1 MFELFDISKEEQENI
16 LKQARRVLSGYRHL
30 KRAYTLSMP
39 QAHTQHYGGVS
50 TSKTSRTSNE
60 SPELIRYLELGEKVE
75 KIEQAIERVENNEYL
90 KNRYMIPDTLQQWR
104 LAELIGVG
112 MRVYNRNL
120 PTALIEFAFA
130 YGIVDIS
137 QYDFTVET
145 VSLSRAQ

>member
-1 MFELFDISKEEQENI
+1 MFELFDISKEEQEKI

-50 TSKTSRTSNE
+50 TSKTSKTSNE
-60 SPELIRYLELGEKVE
+60 SPELIRYLDLGVKLE
-75 KIEQAIERVENNEYL
+75 KIEQAVEIVENNEYI
-90 KNRYMIPDTLQQWR
+90 KNRYMINDILQQWR

-120 PTALIEFAFA
+120 RTALIEFAFA
-130 YGIVDIS
+130 YGIVDLS
-137 QYDFTVET
+137 KYEFTVET
-145 VSLSRAQ
+145 VSISRAQ

>member
-1 MFELFDISKEEQENI
+1 MFELFDISKEEQEKI

-60 SPELIRYLELGEKVE
+60 SPELIRDLELGEKVA

-120 PTALIEFAFA
+120 RTALIEFAFA
-130 YGIVDIS
+130 YGIIDLS
-137 QYDFTVET
+137 KYEFTVET
-145 VSLSRAQ
+145 VSISRAQ

>member
-1 MFELFDISKEEQENI
+1 MFELFDISKEEQEMI

-75 KIEQAIERVENNEYL
+75 KIEQAVEIVENNEYL

-120 PTALIEFAFA
+120 RTALIEFAFA
-130 YGIVDIS
+130 YGIVDLS
-137 QYDFTVET
+137 KYEFTVET
-145 VSLSRAQ
+145 VSISRAQ

>member
-1 MFELFDISKEEQENI
+1 MFELFDISKEEQEKI

-60 SPELIRYLELGEKVE
+60 SPELMRYLELGEKVE
-75 KIEQAIERVENNEYL
+75 KIEQAIESVENNEYL

-104 LAELIGVG
+104 LAELIGVS

-120 PTALIEFAFA
+120 RTALIEFAFA
-130 YGIVDIS
+130 YGIIDLS
-137 QYDFTVET
+137 KYEFTVET
-145 VSLSRAQ
+145 VSISRAQ

>member
-1 MFELFDISKEEQENI
+1 MLELYEISKEEQEKI

-75 KIEQAIERVENNEYL
+75 KIEQAVERV
-90 KNRYMIPDTLQQWR
+90 
-104 LAELIGVG
+104 
-112 MRVYNRNL
+112 
-120 PTALIEFAFA
+120 
-130 YGIVDIS
+130 
-137 QYDFTVET
+137 
-145 VSLSRAQ
+145 

>member
-1 MFELFDISKEEQENI
+1 MFELFDISKEEQEKI

-39 QAHTQHYGGVS
+39 QAHTQHYGGTS

-75 KIEQAIERVENNEYL
+75 KIEQAVERVENNEYL
-90 KNRYMIPDTLQQWR
+90 KNKYMKTN
-104 LAELIGVG
+104 ELSSWELVELSGYAKTTYARKFNV
-112 MRVYNRNL
+112 VL
-120 PTALIEFAFA
+120 FDFAIS
-130 YGIVDIS
+130 YGIVDLS

>member
-1 MFELFDISKEEQENI
+1 MFELFDISKEEQEMI

-50 TSKTSRTSNE
+50 TSKTSKTSNE
-60 SPELIRYLELGEKVE
+60 SPELMRYLELGEKVE
-75 KIEQAIERVENNEYL
+75 KIEQAVERVENNEYL

-104 LAELIGVG
+104 LAELIGVS

-120 PTALIEFAFA
+120 RTALIEFAFA

>member
-1 MFELFDISKEEQENI
+1 MFELFDISKEEQEKI

-30 KRAYTLSMP
+30 KRAYTLSIP

-50 TSKTSRTSNE
+50 TSKTSKTSNE

-120 PTALIEFAFA
+120 RTALIEFAFA

>member
-39 QAHTQHYGGVS
+39 QAHTQHYGGTS

-75 KIEQAIERVENNEYL
+75 KIEQAVDRVENNEYL
-90 KNRYMIPDTLQQWR
+90 KNKYIKSNEISSW
-104 LAELIGVG
+104 ELVELSGYAKTTYARKFNV
-112 MRVYNRNL
+112 VL
-120 PTALIEFAFA
+120 FDFAIS
-130 YGIVDIS
+130 YGIVDLS

-145 VSLSRAQ
+145 VSISRAQ

>member
-50 TSKTSRTSNE
+50 TSKTSKTSNE
-60 SPELIRYLELGEKVE
+60 SPELMRYLELGEKVE
-75 KIEQAIERVENNEYL
+75 KIEQAVERVENNEYL

-104 LAELIGVG
+104 LAELIGVS

-120 PTALIEFAFA
+120 RTALIEFAFA
-130 YGIVDIS
+130 YGIIDLS
-137 QYDFTVET
+137 KYEFTVET
-145 VSLSRAQ
+145 VSISRAQ

>member
-50 TSKTSRTSNE
+50 TSKTSKTSQE

-75 KIEQAIERVENNEYL
+75 KIEQAVERVENNEYL
-90 KNRYMIPDTLQQWR
+90 KNKYMK
-104 LAELIGVG
+104 ANELSSWELVELSGYAKTTYARKFNV
-112 MRVYNRNL
+112 VL
-120 PTALIEFAFA
+120 FDFAIA
-130 YGIVDIS
+130 YGIVDLS
-137 QYDFTVET
+137 KYEFTVET
-145 VSLSRAQ
+145 VRISRAQ

>member
-1 MFELFDISKEEQENI
+1 MFELFDISKEEQEKI

-39 QAHTQHYGGVS
+39 QAHTQHYGGTS

-75 KIEQAIERVENNEYL
+75 NIEQAVERVENNEYL
-90 KNRYMIPDTLQQWR
+90 KNKYMKTN
-104 LAELIGVG
+104 ELSSWELVELSGYAKTTYARKFNV
-112 MRVYNRNL
+112 VL
-120 PTALIEFAFA
+120 FDFAIS
-130 YGIVDIS
+130 YGIVDLS

>member
-60 SPELIRYLELGEKVE
+60 SPELIRYIELGEKVE
-75 KIEQAIERVENNEYL
+75 KIEQAVERVENNEYL
-90 KNRYMIPDTLQQWR
+90 KNKYMK
-104 LAELIGVG
+104 ANELSSWELVELSGYAKTTYARKFNV
-112 MRVYNRNL
+112 VL
-120 PTALIEFAFA
+120 FDFAIA
-130 YGIVDIS
+130 YGIIDLS
-137 QYDFTVET
+137 KYEFTVET
-145 VSLSRAQ
+145 VSISRTQ